1 MRKVNFITLHC
12 TGGPQNQ
19 TLQSIQAYWR
29 NVMRWRNPGYHR
41 LVAADGTVHELA
53 NYNQVTNGVEGHNAS
68 NIHLGYIGGVDDRGR
83 IADNRTQAQR
93 RALERLVMECH
104 ALYPNAVIQGHRDFS
119 PDRNRN
125 GIIEPHEWIKACPSF
140 SVKAWL
146 KEIGFKSCSSAKR
159 FFTSRSN
166 VNLRDGAGTNFR
178 VLASIPS
185 GERMQLI
192 AQVPGWLYV
201 QRANGAVGYMS
212 EGLMQEVRP

>member
-19 TLQSIQAYWR
+19 TLESIRRHWASLG
-29 NVMRWRNPGYHR
+29 WRNPGYHR

-53 NYNQVTNGVEGHNAS
+53 NYNQVTNGVAGHNAG
-68 NIHLGYIGGVDDRGR
+68 NIHLSYIGGVDDRGR

-104 ALYPNAVIQGHRDFS
+104 AKYPDAVIQGHRDFS

-146 KEIGFKSCSSAKR
+146 KEIGFKSCSNAKR

-178 VLASIPS
+178 VLATIPA

-192 AQVPGWLYV
+192 ALVPGWLYV
-201 QRANGAVGYMS
+201 QRSNGAVGYMS